1 MTSSAPNTVALVLVG
16 DELLTGHTI
25 DTNGPWLGRRL
36 TEEGLQVGAATI
48 APDDADAVVRAIEHG
63 LEAARAVLVTGGLG
77 PTPDDVTRAAR
88 PLARPLGER
97 RAGQRCRNR
106 AGRTAGV
113 EPGRRVCRP
122 GVPAEMRAMVSGQV
136 LPEIVTAA
144 EPVSPRSTRSLIVVG
159 LPESRVA
166 ELLTPVREYLGD
178 RGRLSY
184 LPQPAEVEVLIG
196 STGNDASTLA
206 AAAAARARQLLGD
219 AVAAENQRL
228 EEAVVQV
235 LGARGVSVATA
246 ESLTVDSSPRHSCP
260 SRCVRRGARRSGGLR
275 HRPEGRSPGR
285 RPDLLQRD
293 GAVAPTTAT
302 AMAEGIRTRC
312 RADFGV
318 ATTGVAGP
326 DPQEGHPAG
335 TMHVAVASD
344 AGPGWACSSR
354 PGNVMIARQCAGKG
368 DSGAGPASPC
378 RGGRRAGT
386 WGILTR
392 SDTLTE
398 HGVRVPRLCPPGGTV
413 DVLVSAVVVEGGGR
427 WFSLDA

>member
-36 TEEGLQVGAATI
+36 TEAGLQVGAATI

-77 PTPDDVTRAAR
+77 PTPDDVTRAA
-88 PLARPLGER
+88 LARLPGHWVNAELANDVGI
-97 RAGQRCRNR
+97 
-106 AGRTAGV
+106 
-113 EPGRRVCRP
+113 EPGARLESSRAVVYAVP

-196 STGNDASTLA
+196 STGNAASTLA

-246 ESLTVDSSPRHSCP
+246 ESLT
-260 SRCVRRGARRSGGLR
+260 GGLVAAALV
-275 HRPEGRSPGR
+275 SVPGASDVVR
-285 RPDLLQRD
+285 GGVVAYATDLKADLLGVDTDLLTRD

-335 TMHVAVASD
+335 TMHVAVASRRGTRVGSFEPSGQGHDRETVRRQAVIRALDLLRRAAVD
-344 AGPGWACSSR
+344 AGPG
-354 PGNVMIARQCAGKG
+354 PGE
-368 DSGAGPASPC
+368 S
-378 RGGRRAGT
+378 
-386 WGILTR
+386 
-392 SDTLTE
+392 
-398 HGVRVPRLCPPGGTV
+398 
-413 DVLVSAVVVEGGGR
+413 
-427 WFSLDA
+427 